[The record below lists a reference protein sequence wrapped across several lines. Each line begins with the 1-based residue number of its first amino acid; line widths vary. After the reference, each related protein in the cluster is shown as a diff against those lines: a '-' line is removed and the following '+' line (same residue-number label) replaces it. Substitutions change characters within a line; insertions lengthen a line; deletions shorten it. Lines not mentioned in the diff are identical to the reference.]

1 MNLRLIAYSCAAIL
15 AASTCAKAA
24 DVING
29 PEPIYVPAFSWG
41 GAYIGGQV
49 GYGWGKSSFDDG
61 YDGYNG
67 YRRSDD
73 PSSLSPSGFIGGIYA
88 GYNFDIGS
96 NVILGI
102 DGDINYANQKGSFDF
117 DDGLNSASVTSE
129 LQWSGSVRGRMGYA
143 AGRFMPY
150 LAGGV
155 AFGQVKN
162 SIRLND
168 DRWDSSRTLTGWTI
182 GGGVDYAATDN
193 IVLRLEY
200 RYTDFG
206 RRDFSFDDLSS
217 SNRFRSNDIRLGVA
231 YKF

>member
-1 MNLRLIAYSCAAIL
+1 
-15 AASTCAKAA
+15 
-24 DVING
+24 
-29 PEPIYVPAFSWG
+29 
-41 GAYIGGQV
+41 
-49 GYGWGKSSFDDG
+49 
-61 YDGYNG
+61 
-67 YRRSDD
+67 
-73 PSSLSPSGFIGGIYA
+73 
-88 GYNFDIGS
+88 
-96 NVILGI
+96 
-102 DGDINYANQKGSFDF
+102 
-117 DDGLNSASVTSE
+117 
-129 LQWSGSVRGRMGYA
+129 MGYA